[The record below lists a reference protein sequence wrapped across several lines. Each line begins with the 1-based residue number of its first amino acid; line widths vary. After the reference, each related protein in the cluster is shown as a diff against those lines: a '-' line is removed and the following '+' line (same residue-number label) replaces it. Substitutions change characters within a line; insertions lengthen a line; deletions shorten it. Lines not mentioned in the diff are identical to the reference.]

1 MGLDSGVPSRLLL
14 KYFIIFCLIVIQW
27 LLSRELNTFMQS
39 LAQHMI
45 PQMRQKQEDHRLADT
60 ETEKI
65 SVSGQMELQGKSVTV
80 VKI

>member
-1 MGLDSGVPSRLLL
+1 
-14 KYFIIFCLIVIQW
+14 
-27 LLSRELNTFMQS
+27 
-39 LAQHMI
+39 MI